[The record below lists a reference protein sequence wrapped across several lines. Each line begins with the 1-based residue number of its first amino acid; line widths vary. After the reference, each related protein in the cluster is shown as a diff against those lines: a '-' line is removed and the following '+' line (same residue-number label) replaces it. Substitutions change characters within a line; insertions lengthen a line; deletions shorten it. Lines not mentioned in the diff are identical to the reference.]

1 MTAAWHRFITNV
13 KLRRFTVLILVVF
26 VLWLAR
32 SMMSTVLLTFIFTF
46 LVTHMVRLIRRY
58 VKIPSILIVLVTYA
72 LVLCALYFGIT
83 NYLPK
88 LIEQI
93 VKMTDSVMHFYQSQD
108 TNELMKYVTNYIS
121 KSSIMEQVKNGMGM
135 VLEYITS
142 IWSMAITFFMSMV
155 LSFFYTIEL
164 DQMNEFSNRFLDSEF
179 GWFFQDISYFG
190 HKFVNTFGVV
200 LEAQFFIAICNT
212 AITTVIL
219 AFMKMP
225 QILALSIMIFL
236 LSLVPVAGVIVSC
249 VPLSMIAYSIGGIR
263 YVVYILIM
271 IVVVHAIETYVL
283 NPQFMSSRTELPVF
297 YTFVVLLLADHLF
310 GTWGLIVGV
319 PIFTFLLDI
328 LGVKSIRKHKG
339 HHRSKK
345 PTV

>member
-1 MTAAWHRFITNV
+1 MVAAWHRFIENV
-13 KLRRFTVLILVVF
+13 KMRRFAVLLLVVF
-26 VLWLAR
+26 ILWLAR

-46 LVTHMVRLIRRY
+46 LITHLVRLVHRY
-58 VKIPSILIVLVTYA
+58 VAIPSGIIVLIAYA
-72 LVLCALYFGIT
+72 LVIWGLYFGIT

-88 LIEQI
+88 LIEQ
-93 VKMTDSVMHFYQSQD
+93 VMKMTDTVVNFYQLQD
-108 TNELMKYVTNYIS
+108 TNEILKYVTNYIS
-121 KSSIMEQVKNGMGM
+121 KSSMVEQFKKGMGM
-135 VLEYITS
+135 VLEYVTS
-142 IWSMAITFFMSMV
+142 IWSMTITFFFSLV

-164 DQMNEFSNRFLDSEF
+164 KQMNEFSRRFLDSEF
-179 GWFFQDISYFG
+179 GWFFRDISYFG

-212 AITTVIL
+212 VITTVIL
-219 AFMKMP
+219 AIMQMP

-249 VPLSMIAYSIGGIR
+249 IPLTMIGYSVGGYR
-263 YVVYILIM
+263 YVAYIIIM
-271 IVVVHAIETYVL
+271 IIVVHTIETYVL

-297 YTFVVLLLADHLF
+297 YTFVVLLIADHLF

-328 LGVKSIRKHKG
+328 LGVKSIRKPRI
-339 HHRSKK
+339 HRHRPK
-345 PTV
+345 PSA